1 MLTGRPPESR
11 YDHRVW
17 SADFT
22 PTGNQDRAT
31 SVGEPYRELIKRG
44 LGRGR
49 NAMAILQDSVSDH
62 GLPHGYQTVKR
73 VVRNRGSESL
83 QAVASAS
90 LPPPRRQYPQMQ
102 TAEREDLVACGTKST
117 TPKTSRKTTT

>member
-83 QAVASAS
+83 QAVAAGGPSCLRNKEHHAKNQPENHD
-90 LPPPRRQYPQMQ
+90 LNYGRPWENAA
-102 TAEREDLVACGTKST
+102 TAM
-117 TPKTSRKTTT
+117 